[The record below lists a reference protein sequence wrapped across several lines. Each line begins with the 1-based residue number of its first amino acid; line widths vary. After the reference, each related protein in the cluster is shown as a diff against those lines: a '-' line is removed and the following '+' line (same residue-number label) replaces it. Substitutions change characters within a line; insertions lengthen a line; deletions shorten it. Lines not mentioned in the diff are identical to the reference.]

1 MFLERQLASSYES
14 INQKNILI
22 KQLRQNESVMR
33 KKLKYDVEKIA
44 KGKMMEEVNDIY
56 LTNVQ

>member
-14 INQKNILI
+14 INHKNILI